1 MISIENPAGSLPW
14 GSHYGADTT
23 RYVIPGLPAFC
34 QATSSY
40 DASGFDNILLTPQQ
54 IQYHLYAPV
63 GTDRTRLEGYQRLI
77 HNLFMPNDL
86 REDLQKKAEAT
97 LRVLPTSN
105 LPAVIAHFQ
114 SLYPLDT
121 SATKNTGIYGYPT
134 SIYKAKSSQDG
145 RYYAL
150 RRVEGYRLEREEA
163 IRSVQKWKTVR
174 SANLVSIHE
183 AFTTRDFGDSSLI
196 LITDYH
202 PNSKTL
208 QEVHFSSPAR
218 TGSTRSQSASY
229 VGEHVLWAYIVQ
241 IAHALKAIHSA
252 GLAARVIT
260 PSKILQTSKNRVRL
274 NGCGVIDIVQYDT
287 LKPVP
292 EAQQDDFIHF
302 GKLLLAVASANANA
316 ALNIEKAVANLSRS
330 TYSAPLKQAIGW
342 LLAPAQYG
350 QGSSVQQGYAKDID
364 TLLSDISAQSTR
376 VLESSLSENDQL
388 LSTLSAELENGRIVR
403 LFAKLNCITE
413 RPEFEHNPQWSE
425 TGDRYYLKL
434 FRDYVFHQVD
444 SEGRPVVDLGW
455 IVSCANK
462 LDAGSEEKIALVSRD
477 EQVVFVVSY
486 RDVKKGVESAFNEL
500 FRAGGG
506 GRR

>member
-1 MISIENPAGSLPW
+1 MSW
-14 GSHYGADTT
+14 GGHYGANTT
-23 RYVIPGLPAFC
+23 RYVIPGLPAYS
-34 QATSSY
+34 QAASSFDTSK
-40 DASGFDNILLTPQQ
+40 FDNILLTPQQ
-54 IQYHLYAPV
+54 IQYHLYAPI

-97 LRVLPTSN
+97 LRILPTSN

-121 SATKNTGIYGYPT
+121 SATKNASIYGYPT

-150 RRVEGYRLEREEA
+150 RRVEGFRLEREEA

-174 SANLVSIHE
+174 SANIVSIQE

-252 GLAARVIT
+252 ALAARIIT
-260 PSKILQTSKNRVRL
+260 PSKILQTSKNRIRL
-274 NGCGVIDIVQYDT
+274 NGCGIIDIVQYDT

-292 EAQQDDFIHF
+292 EAQQDDFIQF

-316 ALNIEKAVANLSRS
+316 VLNIENAVANLSRS
-330 TYSAPLKQAIGW
+330 TYSVPLKQAIGW
-342 LLAPAQYG
+342 LLAPAPYG
-350 QGSSVQQGYAKDID
+350 QGSVEQGYAKDID
-364 TLLSDISAQSTR
+364 TLLRDISAQTTR

-388 LSTLSAELENGRIVR
+388 LSTLASELENGRFVR
-403 LFAKLNCITE
+403 LLAKIGCITE

-455 IVSCANK
+455 IVSCLNK

-486 RDVKKGVESAFNEL
+486 REVKKGLESAFNEL
-500 FRAGGG
+500 LRAGGG